1 MKRYAIAAVLMALLL
16 TNITHAAD
24 FGVGSYINSAGSDV
38 NQQKAADLLGETNSE
53 WTRMEVVYDPN
64 YDFSS
69 IQSAAS
75 RAKAKGSNVLLL
87 FGHKSGLTAEQ
98 FESFVDTAAN
108 KMKDNVDAY
117 EIFNE
122 IDNTL
127 SASDYKPF
135 LEKAHGKIK
144 AIDGSASVVTS
155 GLTARKEAI
164 NYWNSLYDAGGGS
177 FFDGLGIHPYRTSS
191 PETKEFN
198 IGTLVDSLNQAAGV
212 ISNHGG
218 GKKIWITEFGWKS
231 SEVGD
236 TAQGNYLARSLIL
249 AASVPSVDKI
259 IQYKLYDND
268 GGSYG
273 IAKSD
278 FSKKES
284 FNTVAT
290 AISKLKGKGF
300 SETVQVSSTKVIDN
314 FDSVSGWKDD
324 GSSNGS
330 VALSGA
336 SGRSGGGMKYAW
348 KFNGSDAYVV
358 GRKQVALEG
367 EPKGLS
373 VWLNGAS
380 GSSVWKLRMVDKNN
394 ETFQF
399 DLGQASSGWK
409 QYTFDFAKDKAK
421 TSWSGN
427 GNVDYP
433 VKFDSIVL
441 DNQGGSSSGE
451 MLIDDLETLHG
462 ETDFYA
468 LRFGSLLAYWK
479 PSGGGTATV
488 CGKSLNFEVYPQYTE
503 VSSCEQVA
511 ASNQAAAP
519 ATTAKP
525 KAAPKPPEQTPTPSA
540 SPTPTPEPEKPTAA
554 PTETPT
560 PVVTEQPIA
569 APPFWTTQKIGG
581 AAAAAGLLA
590 ALIVWLWKRG
600 LLPIKPKK

>member
-1 MKRYAIAAVLMALLL
+1 MKLHMIGAVLMALIV
-16 TNITHAAD
+16 TSITRAAD
-24 FGVGSYINSAGSDV
+24 FGVGSYINSAGGDSS
-38 NQQKAADLLGETNSE
+38 QQRAADLLGETNSQ
-53 WTRMEVVYDPN
+53 WSRMEIIYDPN
-64 YDFSS
+64 YDFSA
-69 IQSAAS
+69 IQSATS
-75 RAKAKGSNVLLL
+75 RAKAKGANVLLL
-87 FGHKSGLTAEQ
+87 LGHKSGLTPEQ
-98 FESFVDTAAN
+98 FESFVDSAAN
-108 KMKDNVDAY
+108 KLKDTVDAY

-122 IDNTL
+122 IDNTM

-164 NYWNSLYDAGGGS
+164 GYWNSLYDAGGGS

-231 SEVGD
+231 SEVGEG
-236 TAQGNYLARSLIL
+236 TQGNYLARSFIL
-249 AASVPSVDKI
+249 AASVSSVDKI

-273 IAKSD
+273 IARSD

-284 FNTVAT
+284 FGTVAN
-290 AISKLKGKGF
+290 AIGKLKGRGF
-300 SETVQVSSTKVIDN
+300 SETVRVSSAKVIDN

-330 VALSGA
+330 VTLSGA
-336 SGRSGGGMKYAW
+336 GGRSGGGMKYAW
-348 KFNGSDAYVV
+348 KFNGSDAYAVA
-358 GRKQVALEG
+358 RKQVGLEG

-373 VWLNGAS
+373 VWLDGAS
-380 GSSVWKLRMVDKNN
+380 GSSVWKLRIVDKNN

-399 DLGQASSGWK
+399 DLGQSSSGWK
-409 QYTFDFAKDKAK
+409 QHTFDFAKDKAK
-421 TSWSGN
+421 TSWGGN
-427 GNVDYP
+427 GSIDYP

-451 MLIDDLETLHG
+451 ILIDDLEALYG

-479 PSGGGTATV
+479 P
-488 CGKSLNFEVYPQYTE
+488 
-503 VSSCEQVA
+503 
-511 ASNQAAAP
+511 
-519 ATTAKP
+519 
-525 KAAPKPPEQTPTPSA
+525 
-540 SPTPTPEPEKPTAA
+540 
-554 PTETPT
+554 
-560 PVVTEQPIA
+560 
-569 APPFWTTQKIGG
+569 
-581 AAAAAGLLA
+581 
-590 ALIVWLWKRG
+590 
-600 LLPIKPKK
+600 